1 MSENTNNTSTML
13 KAAGLWAKTSVK
25 SGQYLTGRLGGVRIL
40 ILENRDRKVDDD
52 PSHHLF
58 FAESPD
64 RLQGAAEKPQERSRG
79 NRSGLVRGHQ
89 TRPSRAPMAMGSG
102 YRTPRHRCRA
112 PMALRHRPGMSP
124 TMCRSGRGDPPR
136 AAMMPAEDRRDAMPD
151 AFGPWAAGLDPAERL
166 ARLRSLRALVQVFAG
181 PTHSLV
187 AALAQAE
194 GDPGDEAA
202 ALAWEALLTLRPDR
216 PAGAGYPSR
225 RTRTRHRGAKSIAW
239 RIPAAGRRRDRPR
252 RGG

>member
-1 MSENTNNTSTML
+1 MCENTNNTSTML

-25 SGQYLTGRLGGVRIL
+25 SDQYLTGRLGGVRIL

-58 FAESPD
+58 FAEAPD

-79 NRSGLVRGHQ
+79 NPPVPDWSEA
-89 TRPSRAPMAMGSG
+89 TRRAPPALLWQAPMAMGSG

-202 ALAWEALLTLRPDR
+202 ALA
-216 PAGAGYPSR
+216 
-225 RTRTRHRGAKSIAW
+225 
-239 RIPAAGRRRDRPR
+239 
-252 RGG
+252 